1 MKNFGAPSS
10 FWPDGK
16 VPFVAHRLDQMDQLH
31 RVDVEDVLGLG
42 IVAEFLVI
50 AGQAEH
56 VAHPQRR
63 GPEQVGLQGD
73 AVAVAHHHLQ
83 QGLDPHLLEQHA
95 AGDRAH
101 PHHRGLVVGDV
112 AGVDV
117 ALDIGRLL
125 PHDLRIGARGGPH
138 SAVTAKWPAA
148 RTFSR
153 LLPAF
158 IRSYPP

>member
-1 MKNFGAPSS
+1 MSKTFLAWGSSPNF
-10 FWPDGK
+10 W
-16 VPFVAHRLDQMDQLH
+16 L
-31 RVDVEDVLGLG
+31 
-42 IVAEFLVI
+42 I

-83 QGLDPHLLEQHA
+83 QGVDPHLLEQHA

-125 PHDLRIGARGGPH
+125 PHDLRIGAAGRTAFGRHGEMAGGEDLFQIASRFHQIISSLTMRRG
-138 SAVTAKWPAA
+138 
-148 RTFSR
+148 
-153 LLPAF
+153 
-158 IRSYPP
+158 PPSLEVFHPL